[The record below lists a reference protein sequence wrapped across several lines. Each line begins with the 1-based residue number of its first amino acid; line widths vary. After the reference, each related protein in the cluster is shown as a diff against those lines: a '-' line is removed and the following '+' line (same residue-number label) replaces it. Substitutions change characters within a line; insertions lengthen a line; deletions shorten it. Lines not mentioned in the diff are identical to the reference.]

1 MMSSFTRITIRAG
14 GAFFLFAAMLA
25 LIPVAPKVK
34 RDILPQMMA
43 AQAKKLHNATQKL
56 DTIAW
61 GVQGYIT
68 WTDPSLNGGQWSYHR
83 LSVIHWSP
91 WRFVE
96 WGWQKTTAGFRGM
109 IAYNDGTR
117 LYNRVVNGLSSATHR
132 YSIQYD
138 PNTGRYWFFV
148 DGVSVWSVDADFS
161 AGDAVTIGGEVATG
175 RECMG
180 DTKSYDLRY
189 LVRKPDGSFAYVPW
203 DGLKPYAVD
212 APFSNSGD
220 GRSLVFDHGCGQA
233 RQMADQD
240 RAGEMGAGLINLLSA
255 LRRVLAGQWSGFH
268 ILAAVF

>member
-1 MMSSFTRITIRAG
+1 MSLFTHITTRAG
-14 GAFFLFAAMLA
+14 RAILLLTAILTFIPGAPGVEGEIM
-25 LIPVAPKVK
+25 
-34 RDILPQMMA
+34 PQVMA
-43 AQAKKLHNATQKL
+43 SQAEKLHNATQKL
-56 DTIAW
+56 DTVAW

-68 WTDPSLNGGQWSYHR
+68 WTDPSLNDGQWSYHR
-83 LSVIHWSP
+83 LSVIHWNP

-96 WGWQKTTAGFRGM
+96 WGWQKTKAGFRGM

-117 LYNRVVNGLSSATHR
+117 LYNRVVTGLSSATHR

-148 DGVSVWSVDADFS
+148 DGVSVWSVDADFT

-180 DTKSYDLRY
+180 DTKSYALRY

-212 APFSNSGD
+212 APFYNSGD
-220 GRSLVFDHGCGQA
+220 GRSLVFDHGCGQI
-233 RQMADQD
+233 RQVANQYE
-240 RAGEMGAGLINLLSA
+240 AKEIEAGLMDLLSS
-255 LRRVLAGQWSGFH
+255 LRRVLAGQWNGFH